1 MELGTLDEKE
11 IEFIDKILQMKFSAT
26 HAIDAGVIDNR
37 DMLTLCW
44 SSKLDQRNIEFP
56 LDH

>member
-26 HAIDAGVIDNR
+26 HAIDAGVIYNR
-37 DMLTLCW
+37 DMLTLC
-44 SSKLDQRNIEFP
+44 
-56 LDH
+56 

>member
-37 DMLTLCW
+37 DMLTLC
-44 SSKLDQRNIEFP
+44 
-56 LDH
+56 